1 MNLDWLWVS
10 CTDDAE
16 NPLAGRDGRQIVV
29 SVLLERCLV
38 HVRITLFHVLISS
51 SSIDGRG
58 EEKRREKKSNWE
70 FSENLLRFFLAF
82 YFSKFFFL
90 SCGLNQKQP
99 QMKWVYFYDY
109 TMMNH
114 SRIVYSRNKDKKK
127 KVFPP
132 LQLLNQFMW
141 FWFSKGEGT
150 WGRGGGGVA
159 LPQTDNYM
167 NLPPILGRCHLC
179 LSSTPPPPRIQ
190 GCRWSLCG
198 GGGAGC

>member
-1 MNLDWLWVS
+1 MTLRILLLDATGDKSLFLS
-10 CTDDAE
+10 CWSVVWSTLGSPCFMFWFRPP
-16 NPLAGRDGRQIVV
+16 PLM
-29 SVLLERCLV
+29 E
-38 HVRITLFHVLISS
+38 
-51 SSIDGRG
+51 
-58 EEKRREKKSNWE
+58 EEKKRGGKKKSNWE